1 MSRATLSIW
10 SEDECRQVH
19 EATMSVLERTG
30 VEVKYEQALEVFAGI
45 GAHVDKNRVRFDAS
59 VVEHALETSPKSCLL
74 RSRGNGLALDIH
86 DGATYF
92 GTGSDCLYVRDP
104 DTGERRRA
112 KLADV
117 EGMASV
123 CERLP
128 NIDFVMSMG
137 LPADVPMVVD
147 DLAPV
152 AAMMAGTRKPLLV
165 APRDGDVLDCIVEM
179 AALAGAAESIAIY
192 AMPSPPLMHDR
203 DALTKVVRCAELGI
217 PLVYAPAPNA
227 GASAPRTVTA
237 TVIVG
242 NAEVLSGLVLHQAI
256 KPGAPFIY
264 GAGFGAMDM
273 RTSTNPYGA
282 PETFM
287 GHQASCDLARYY
299 GLPSFAYAAVSD
311 SKLFDEQLAVEAALT
326 AVVGA
331 LSRAT
336 LLHDVGYLETGMQ
349 NSYESIVLGD
359 ELVGWAK
366 AFMRDVL
373 VDNES
378 MALDEIHQVGPGGNH
393 LARSLTRRKYRDFW
407 QPTMLDHSRFD
418 LWQTEGGL
426 TLGDRVRE
434 KVRLL
439 RADRREPILADG
451 VREVLNKVVD
461 SVISRGRLTRGA
473 GAS

>member
-10 SEDECRQVH
+10 NEDECRQVH
-19 EATMSVLERTG
+19 EATLGVLEKTG
-30 VEVKYEQALEVFAGI
+30 VEVRHEPALEVLAGI
-45 GAHVDKNRVRFDAS
+45 GARVEKNRVRFDAS
-59 VVEHALETSPKSCLL
+59 LVEHALAACPRSCVLK
-74 RSRGNGLALDIH
+74 SRGDGKALDIH

-112 KLADV
+112 VLADV

-137 LPADVPMVVD
+137 SPTDVRMVVD
-147 DLAPV
+147 DLASV
-152 AAMMAGTRKPLLV
+152 AAMLAGTHKPLMV
-165 APRDGDVLDCIVEM
+165 APRDGDVLEAMLEM
-179 AALAGAAESIAIY
+179 ATLAGAGDSLSIY

-203 DALTKVVRCAELGI
+203 DAVTKIFRCAELGI

-256 KPGAPFIY
+256 RPGAPFIY
-264 GAGFGAMDM
+264 GAGMGAMDM
-273 RTSTNPYGA
+273 HTSTNPYCS
-282 PETFM
+282 PDTFM
-287 GHQASCDLARYY
+287 GHQAACDLAHYY

-311 SKLFDEQLAVEAALT
+311 SKLLDEQLAAEAALT
-326 AVVGA
+326 TVVGA

-336 LLHDVGYLETGMQ
+336 LLHDVGYLEMGMQ
-349 NSYESIVLGD
+349 SSYESIVLGD

-366 AFMRDVL
+366 AFMRDVG
-373 VDNES
+373 VDSES
-378 MALDEIHQVGPGGNH
+378 MALDEIHEVGPGGNH
-393 LARSLTRRKYRDFW
+393 LGRPMTRRRYREFW
-407 QPTMLDHSRFD
+407 QPTVLDRSRFD
-418 LWQTEGGL
+418 QWQAEGGRS
-426 TLGDRVRE
+426 LGDRVGE

-439 RADRREPILADG
+439 RAEECAPVLADG
-451 VREVLNKVVD
+451 VRESLNEVVD
-461 SVISRGRLTRGA
+461 SVVSRGE
-473 GAS
+473 